1 MKTEGSMTT
10 SAAAPDDGKKPNI
23 SAEQVKKLRERT
35 GAPMM
40 DCKKALQASN
50 GSEDEAEIWLR
61 KQGMSTAAKKAK
73 RNASEGSVASYI
85 PTGGKT
91 GGLVEI
97 NSERDFGAPT

>member
-10 SAAAPDDGKKPNI
+10 SAAPDDSKKPNI

-50 GSEDEAEIWLR
+50 GSGHTLLAQPHFSVISLRCWLEVLSCSPSWAAPVRSRSFFTCSAEMFGFLLSS
-61 KQGMSTAAKKAK
+61 GAA
-73 RNASEGSVASYI
+73 E
-85 PTGGKT
+85 
-91 GGLVEI
+91 
-97 NSERDFGAPT
+97 